1 MTYPYFL
8 RKKGKSVFF
17 NFFLWGTV
25 WSQIAICCCATITW
39 ENVSIFGTLKLR
51 CMKKI
56 DKVITLSGFLKIP
69 QNFSF
74 CSKIG
79 ILKTIVF
86 KNAKYIRTWS
96 NLVYKHKASLFNR
109 SITSNFNILC
119 PILPNALIQLNETH
133 IFLSTWVVL
142 LQITIS
148 YFLRSSSYVALYP
161 TEVWLSWYSV
171 QCNFTV

>member
-119 PILPNALIQLNETH
+119 PILPNDLIH
-133 IFLSTWVVL
+133 INKLT
-142 LQITIS
+142 
-148 YFLRSSSYVALYP
+148 YFWPL
-161 TEVWLSWYSV
+161 E
-171 QCNFTV
+171 